1 MKTWDNPVLPSPIRD
16 LNSNPAMFPTFEDLS
31 LKHQSLIEK
40 FLRGYPPEI
49 SEMTFTNLF
58 IWRHYYQFQISLH
71 KGFLTFKAHPP
82 ETTPFFLPPLG
93 KGDFA
98 SWAFDCLDFLK
109 AQGFPPH
116 LSRIPESALNAFS
129 SLPNLKT
136 IFDRDNSD
144 YVYRT
149 QNLIRLSG
157 NKYHT
162 LKNHINRFNKKYAWE
177 YFPLTPELIVECLD
191 LQEEWCRLKQCIE
204 SPSLLSEEQAIIEA
218 LTHVDLLNYKG
229 GVIRIQGKVEA
240 FTLGELLN
248 PETVVIHI
256 EKGNPKLSGLYPLIQ
271 QQFLDQEW
279 SMIPYVNRE
288 QDLGIQ
294 GLRKAKSSYH
304 PEFMINK
311 YMIIKE

>member
-1 MKTWDNPVLPSPIRD
+1 MPSPIRD
-16 LNSNPAMFPTFEDLS
+16 LNFNPAMFPTFEDLS
-31 LKHQSLIEK
+31 LKHQTLIED
-40 FLRGYPPEI
+40 FLRRYPPEI

-58 IWRHYYQFQISLH
+58 IWRHYYQFQVSFH
-71 KGFLTFKAHPP
+71 KGFLTFMAHPP
-82 ETTPFFLPPLG
+82 ETSPFLLPPLG
-93 KGDFA
+93 KGDLA
-98 SWAFDCLDFLK
+98 AWALDCLDFLK
-109 AQGFPPH
+109 AQGFPPR
-116 LSRIPESALNAFS
+116 LSRLPESAIKVLT
-129 SLPNLKT
+129 SLPNLK
-136 IFDRDNSD
+136 IILDRNNSD

-162 LKNHINRFNKKYAWE
+162 LKNHINRLNKKYAWE
-177 YFPLTPELIVECLD
+177 YLPLTPELIVECLD
-191 LQEEWCRLKQCIE
+191 LQEEWCRLKQCVE

-218 LTHVDLLNYKG
+218 LTHIDLLNYKG

-256 EKGNPKLSGLYPLIQ
+256 EKGNPELSGLYPLIQ

-279 SMIPYVNRE
+279 GLIPYVNRE

-311 YMIIKE
+311 YIII